1 MKKLKIFN
9 NLIII
14 VLLFLSLGCNNNREK
29 AQVQNESEN
38 INENIQY
45 FPASK
50 FFKIDTIVKAEF
62 IEKGVFEMIIDIKNI
77 STNTFSRF
85 NLSAEIQFIMKNSEE
100 PCIST
105 IQYNDIEPE
114 IINNWEPDE
123 IKRVSFTSLTAGQLA
138 YYSGR
143 NITYE
148 RTPESITLLL
158 GVSAISVDEEING
171 NLDVFDLLPNWKL
184 RQVEEGLR

>member
-1 MKKLKIFN
+1 
-9 NLIII
+9 
-14 VLLFLSLGCNNNREK
+14 
-29 AQVQNESEN
+29 
-38 INENIQY
+38 
-45 FPASK
+45 
-50 FFKIDTIVKAEF
+50 
-62 IEKGVFEMIIDIKNI
+62 
-77 STNTFSRF
+77 
-85 NLSAEIQFIMKNSEE
+85 
-100 PCIST
+100 
-105 IQYNDIEPE
+105 
-114 IINNWEPDE
+114 
-123 IKRVSFTSLTAGQLA
+123 LA

>member
-50 FFKIDTIVKAEF
+50 FFEIDTIVKAEF

-77 STNTFSRF
+77 STNTF
-85 NLSAEIQFIMKNSEE
+85 LI
-100 PCIST
+100 
-105 IQYNDIEPE
+105 
-114 IINNWEPDE
+114 
-123 IKRVSFTSLTAGQLA
+123 
-138 YYSGR
+138 
-143 NITYE
+143 
-148 RTPESITLLL
+148 
-158 GVSAISVDEEING
+158 
-171 NLDVFDLLPNWKL
+171 
-184 RQVEEGLR
+184 

>member
-29 AQVQNESEN
+29 AQVQNENEN
-38 INENIQY
+38 INEKIQY
-45 FPASK
+45 FPAAK

-77 STNTFSRF
+77 STNTFSKF
-85 NLSAEIQFIMKNSEE
+85 HLSAEIQFIMKNSEE

-105 IQYNDIEPE
+105 IQYNDIKPE
-114 IINNWEPDE
+114 IISNWEPGE
-123 IKRVSFTSLTAGQLA
+123 IKRISFTSLTAGQLA

-171 NLDVFDLLPNWKL
+171 NFDVFDLLPNWKL